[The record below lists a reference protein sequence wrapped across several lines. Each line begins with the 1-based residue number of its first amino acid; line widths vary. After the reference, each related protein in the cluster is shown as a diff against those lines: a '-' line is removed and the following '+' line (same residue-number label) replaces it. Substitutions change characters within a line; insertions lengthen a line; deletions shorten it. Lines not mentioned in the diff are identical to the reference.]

1 MAHRRFLASL
11 LFLGLVVSNVYGENN
26 ATLCKDIVNAT
37 AVRNASHSDFNLTV
51 SPEKLSS
58 HTDYKVQLDGVG
70 NFTVLL
76 QAVNASAPV
85 GNWSAEKDSCD
96 GRPLFVDYSLSNKH
110 ILTTWTSPEN
120 VTSVTIEVYLR
131 NNTDTFVLRKILS
144 KDSTPASNTTEAPS
158 TANHT
163 ETVKTTHSATTHH
176 VSKTTSAA
184 SMEKSSL
191 VSLALSAILAVL
203 LIPNKYLS

>member
-1 MAHRRFLASL
+1 MAHRGFLASL
-11 LFLGLVVSNVYGENN
+11 FFLGLVVSNVYGENN

-37 AVRNASHSDFNLTV
+37 AVRNASLSDFNLTV

-76 QAVNASAPV
+76 QAVSASAPV

-120 VTSVTIEVYLR
+120 VTSVTIEAWSSHQKAKVSSEEDNGLLP
-131 NNTDTFVLRKILS
+131 TPTQTGLSQQEKCDKIRERL
-144 KDSTPASNTTEAPS
+144 
-158 TANHT
+158 
-163 ETVKTTHSATTHH
+163 
-176 VSKTTSAA
+176 
-184 SMEKSSL
+184 L
-191 VSLALSAILAVL
+191 VELISLAKKGSFIGFLPCYFHHLVTVDFPELRRVLA
-203 LIPNKYLS
+203 KR